1 MLKEDKSHRDINK
14 LLGEKLSPEKMSEI
28 LSKLKFKT
36 EIQGNNLSIKV
47 PEFRLDIDMEA
58 DIVEEIARLYGY
70 NNIFLIK
77 KGMK

>member
-1 MLKEDKSHRDINK
+1 
-14 LLGEKLSPEKMSEI
+14 MSEI

-47 PEFRLDIDMEA
+47 PEFNCDIDMEA

-70 NNIFLIK
+70 NNILSQNIVGELTSGVK
-77 KGMK
+77 TRG